1 MKHLITG
8 CLILFTCLSLL
19 FSQIKY
25 RIPESIIAVKIG
37 YHTAYTSDEG
47 TAVISSAN
55 IPHGFCTDITAEV
68 HSGKNWYIGFNYD
81 LSFGNETAYDPYSQ
95 KNVENSF
102 TIHHY
107 SPIVK
112 YRFPIKK
119 GFIYSAIGI
128 GGSKVYAKRSG
139 SDALAMINLRVGGEY
154 YLSKWA
160 LFSLETVYIG
170 AAEISIESGRN
181 YRFFQFKTGITFV
194 LK

>member
-1 MKHLITG
+1 MKISIAVFLLLVFFCPLIY
-8 CLILFTCLSLL
+8 
-19 FSQIKY
+19 SQNKNPM
-25 RIPESIIAVKIG
+25 PESIIAVKIG

-47 TAVISSAN
+47 LAVISGAN
-55 IPHGFCTDITAEV
+55 IPHGFCTDVTAEV
-68 HSGKNWYIGFNYD
+68 HTGKNWYVGFNYD
-81 LSFGNETAYDPYSQ
+81 LSFGNETVYDPYSQ
-95 KNVENSF
+95 GNVENSF

-128 GGSKVYAKRSG
+128 GGSKVYAERGG
-139 SDALAMINLRVGGEY
+139 SDALAMVNFRVGGEY

-160 LFSLETVYIG
+160 LLSLETVYIG
-170 AAEISIESGRN
+170 AAEISMESGRN
-181 YRFFQFKTGITFV
+181 YSFFQFKTGITFV